1 MRSRYQKEYDQYQA
15 AVKSYFDLFDKIKHM
30 VKTYHKLD
38 ESGFNAWMKQPQD
51 TLAGYV
57 PLTIL
62 KRNDI
67 FFIFER
73 YEKLLKSQDKLIL

>member
-1 MRSRYQKEYDQYQA
+1 MRSKYQKEYDQYQA

-30 VKTYHKLD
+30 VKTYHKID
-38 ESGFNAWMKQPQD
+38 EAGFTLWMKQPQE

-67 FFIFER
+67 LFIFER